1 MQTPTHIDVSDL
13 PAPIANGLAVVAE
26 MARVM
31 NATHPP
37 EASGAKAPFSLPVFE
52 GKVIGNLSREELYGP
67 F

>member
-1 MQTPTHIDVSDL
+1 MQTPKHIDVSDL

-37 EASGAKAPFSLPVFE
+37 EASGAKAPFPLAIVK
-52 GKVIGNLSREELYGP
+52 GKVIGNLSREELYDP

>member
-1 MQTPTHIDVSDL
+1 MQTPKHIDVSDL

-37 EASGAKAPFSLPVFE
+37 EASGVKAPFCLPVFE
-52 GKVIGNLSREELYGP
+52 GKVIGNFSREEIYDAL
-67 F
+67 

>member
-1 MQTPTHIDVSDL
+1 MQTPKHIDVSDL

-37 EASGAKAPFSLPVFE
+37 EASGIKEPFSLPAFE
-52 GKVIGNLSREELYGP
+52 GKVIGNLSREEIYDAL
-67 F
+67 

>member
-31 NATHPP
+31 SATHPP
-37 EASGAKAPFSLPVFE
+37 EASGVKAPFSLPVFE
-52 GKVIGNLSREELYGP
+52 GKAVGNPSREEIYDAL
-67 F
+67 

>member
-1 MQTPTHIDVSDL
+1 MQTPKHIDVSDL

-37 EASGAKAPFSLPVFE
+37 EASSVKAPCSLPAFE
-52 GKVIGNLSREELYGP
+52 GKAIGSLSREAIYDAI
-67 F
+67 

>member
-1 MQTPTHIDVSDL
+1 MQTPKHIDVSDL

-37 EASGAKAPFSLPVFE
+37 EASGVKAPFSLPVFE
-52 GKVIGNLSREELYGP
+52 GKVLSNLSRQEIYDAL
-67 F
+67 